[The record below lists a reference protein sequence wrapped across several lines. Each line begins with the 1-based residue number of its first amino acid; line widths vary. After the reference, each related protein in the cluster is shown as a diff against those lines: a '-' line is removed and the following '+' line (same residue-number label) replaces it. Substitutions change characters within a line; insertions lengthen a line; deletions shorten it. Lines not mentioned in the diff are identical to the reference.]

1 MTKISEEEDF
11 LMIASDMLSSNNSI
25 SREDPKIFPHKVKK
39 SKE

>member
-25 SREDPKIFPHKVKK
+25 SRDDPKVFPHRGNK